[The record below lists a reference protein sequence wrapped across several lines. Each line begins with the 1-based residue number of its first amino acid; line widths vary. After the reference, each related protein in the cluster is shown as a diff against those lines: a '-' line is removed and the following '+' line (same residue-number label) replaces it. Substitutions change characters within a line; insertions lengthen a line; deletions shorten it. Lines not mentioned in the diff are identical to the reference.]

1 MRDVAARVGV
11 TAFTVS
17 LCLRGNP
24 SITPATRARVLVAV
38 QELGYRPNPM
48 VRALMRSRRHRGA
61 APGGPALAF
70 VTGFPTRDGWRRLG
84 TCVFAQMFD
93 GALARAEQ
101 CGYQL
106 QEFWLHEQG
115 MTARRFADVLLARG
129 IRGLLVAPMPEPN
142 ASLQLPWENFTA
154 VALGTT
160 LVQPALHRV
169 ASDLYS
175 SMLTAMEEC
184 HRLGYRRIGL
194 ALRISVNQK
203 VQRRWLAAYLLA
215 QAELPG
221 LVPLAPLLAEPVG
234 EQDFLAWF
242 DRERPEVVIETA
254 PHRARQWLEARGLR
268 VPGDVGIVSLSAPA
282 PGDPETGIYQNAG
295 QIGLRAVDLL
305 VSLLERNESGVPALP
320 DTLLVNGTW
329 NPGHTVS
336 ARCQDAVALR

>member
-1 MRDVAARVGV
+1 MRDVAARAGV
-11 TAFTVS
+11 TASTVS
-17 LCLRGNP
+17 LSLRGNT
-24 SITPATRARVLVAV
+24 SITTATRDRVLDAV
-38 QELGYRPNPM
+38 KELGYRPNPM

-61 APGGPALAF
+61 APGGPALAY

-93 GALARAEQ
+93 GARVRAEQ
-101 CGYQL
+101 SGYQL

-129 IRGLLVAPMPEPN
+129 IHGLLVAPMPEPN
-142 ASLQLPWENFTA
+142 AILQLPWENLTA

-169 ASDLYS
+169 ANDLYS

-194 ALRISVNQK
+194 ALRVSVNQK
-203 VQRRWLAAYLLA
+203 VQRRWLAGYLLA

-234 EQDFLAWF
+234 EQDFLTWF
-242 DRERPEVVIETA
+242 DREQPEVVIETA
-254 PHRARQWLEARGLR
+254 PHSARQWLEARGR
-268 VPGDVGIVSLSAPA
+268 RIPGDIGIVSLSAPA
-282 PGDPETGIYQNAG
+282 LGASETGIYQNAG

-305 VSLLERNESGVPALP
+305 VSLLERNEAGVPALP

-329 NPGHTVS
+329 NPGRTV
-336 ARCQDAVALR
+336 RMQDRDVPALR